1 MRLLDTDVMV
11 DILRAY
17 SPAIAWLESLD
28 DDAPALPGF
37 VALELMDGCRNKMEM
52 KRLLKRLLA
61 FQIHWPT
68 DSDCNRAL
76 AELARSRLSHH
87 LSIMDSL
94 IGECAVG
101 FERNTL
107 HIQHEAFQV
116 HSLSQ
121 NRTTLCPA
129 ESVCRIVPIGVP

>member
-1 MRLLDTDVMV
+1 MI
-11 DILRAY
+11 DILRDY
-17 SPAIAWLESLD
+17 PPAVAWLELLD

-52 KRLLKRLLA
+52 KRLLKRLQA

-76 AELARSRLSHH
+76 TEFARGRLSHH
-87 LSIMDSL
+87 LNIMDAL

-101 FERNTL
+101 LN
-107 HIQHEAFQV
+107 A
-116 HSLSQ
+116 
-121 NRTTLCPA
+121 TLCTFNTKHFKSIPYLRTEQPYA
-129 ESVCRIVPIGVP
+129 RQSRPVG

>member
-17 SPAIAWLESLD
+17 SPAVAWLESLD

-76 AELARSRLSHH
+76 AEFARSRLSHH

-101 FERNTL
+101 LN
-107 HIQHEAFQV
+107 A
-116 HSLSQ
+116 
-121 NRTTLCPA
+121 TLCTFNTKHFKSIPYLRTEQPYA
-129 ESVCRIVPIGVP
+129 RQSRSAG